1 MKVLFYT
8 PVLNRRGATRAV
20 FDYARYNEEIL
31 GNESVIMYA
40 PNFNLSG
47 NVGVGVDNEKLV
59 VSNIAERFKLLTC
72 DSSKEANSHAANYD
86 LYYVLNS
93 GKREPPVITST
104 KTAIHAVFQYDDP
117 HGDVYAYISEWLSDA
132 CYGNGDWYNPITH
145 TSGKKVKH
153 PFVPHIVDLPPIRE
167 GKREEIRRN
176 LGISNDQFVF
186 GRIGGYHTFDLSFV
200 KEAIKR
206 IVNSRNDI
214 VFVFASTEK
223 FYEHPNIRYL
233 PPFFDQATKTDYID
247 ICDAMIHARE
257 MGESFGL
264 AMMEFLFHNKPVLAW
279 EEGVDKNHV
288 RTLQPF
294 DLLYDEDDVEQRMI
308 SLLDKPKMNYAQ
320 VTVDYTPEKVMKK
333 FNEVFIQ

>member
-1 MKVLFYT
+1 
-8 PVLNRRGATRAV
+8 V

-40 PNFNLSG
+40 PKYNLSG
-47 NVGVGVDNEKLV
+47 NVGVGVDNDKMV
-59 VSNIAERFKLLTC
+59 VANIAKRFKLLTC
-72 DSSKEANSHAANYD
+72 DSSEEANSHAANYD
-86 LYYVLNS
+86 LYYTLNS
-93 GKREPPVITST
+93 GKRQPPVITST

-132 CYGNGDWYNPITH
+132 CYGDGDWYNPITH
-145 TSGKKVKH
+145 TAGKRTKH

-167 GKREEIRRN
+167 GRREEIRRN

-186 GRIGGYHTFDLSFV
+186 GRIGGYYTFDLSFT
-200 KEAIKR
+200 KEAVKR

-223 FYEHPNIRYL
+223 FYEHPNIHYL
-233 PPFFDQATKTDYID
+233 PPFFDQQLKTDYID
-247 ICDAMIHARE
+247 MCDAMIHARE

-279 EEGVDKNHV
+279 EDGVDKNHV

-308 SLLDKPKMNYAQ
+308 SLLDKPKMNYSQA
-320 VTVDYTPEKVMKK
+320 TVDYTPAKVMAKFEKV
-333 FNEVFIQ
+333 FLTC